1 MDCCG
6 LVADLRDLSR
16 ALGRGGEQGT
26 CPICG
31 AMLPPAKVLDYLKE
45 RLPKEQLKYLELCP
59 ACRRQ
64 AYARENS

>member
-1 MDCCG
+1 
-6 LVADLRDLSR
+6 
-16 ALGRGGEQGT
+16 
-26 CPICG
+26 
-31 AMLPPAKVLDYLKE
+31 MLPPAKVLDYLKE